1 MYTGPNG
8 LPLGFFG
15 VSGFQKVAARIFIC
29 KQMQTCNV
37 FNNSIVSKMYDCYF
51 LVRSAHEE
59 KRVNGLPLLN
69 MKVTLLTSLFYY
81 TVWLTVVKALNFML
95 WPDLNLT
102 VGLDI

>member
-1 MYTGPNG
+1 MP
-8 LPLGFFG
+8 
-15 VSGFQKVAARIFIC
+15 
-29 KQMQTCNV
+29 
-37 FNNSIVSKMYDCYF
+37 
-51 LVRSAHEE
+51 SAHDE

-81 TVWLTVVKALNFML
+81 TVWLTVVKTLKFTL

>member
-1 MYTGPNG
+1 M
-8 LPLGFFG
+8 
-15 VSGFQKVAARIFIC
+15 
-29 KQMQTCNV
+29 
-37 FNNSIVSKMYDCYF
+37 
-51 LVRSAHEE
+51 RSAHED

-81 TVWLTVVKALNFML
+81 TVWLTVVKTLKFTL

>member
-1 MYTGPNG
+1 MVYPNG

-15 VSGFQKVAARIFIC
+15 VSGFQKVAVRIYIC
-29 KQMQTCNV
+29 KQMQTRNV
-37 FNNSIVSKMYDCYF
+37 FNNSIVSKVYDCYF
-51 LVRSAHEE
+51 LLRSAHEE

-81 TVWLTVVKALNFML
+81 TVWLTVVKTLKFTL